1 MEDDWDS
8 ALEYT
13 NRFLSLDGRENAGRL
28 QVGLMQ
34 AEILHSLGRKEDAR
48 AKLENFLNN
57 TEDAWYRSIAE
68 CLLDQE
74 KEKTLAQK
82 AGESPEYLITGH
94 TALAFWAEGNGDKGK
109 AIDHYREALG
119 SYMDDMIEYV
129 FAVERIKRLRQP
141 SQ

>member
-1 MEDDWDS
+1 MSKNEINRRRQWIDAAEQKILELEAAKEE
-8 ALEYT
+8 AL
-13 NRFLSLDGRENAGRL
+13 
-28 QVGLMQ
+28 
-34 AEILHSLGRKEDAR
+34 AELN
-48 AKLENFLNN
+48 NFLNS

-74 KEKTLAQK
+74 KEIFLAQK
-82 AGESPEYLITGH
+82 AGESPEYLLTGH
-94 TALAFWAEGNGDKGK
+94 MALAFWAEGNGEKGK